1 MKTIGITNIDPLHIL
16 DIKSSLIND
25 LIYFDEILYTNEQNS
40 ILEEFFSKFD
50 GGKVFKNKAQE
61 IEYLENS
68 GLIREYKKKER
79 KDNDEK
85 YRDEKINKLFLKI
98 YSITRKLY
106 DEQNNDKPFESK
118 KFDNFFLGFRN
129 VSQLENRVNSL
140 VLNKKDENNYVPII
154 KEYYDLPFLNDDNT
168 IEKSDQIIS
177 VVLKKFPL
185 ISSNIPVESFVE
197 FKKDDQTKLKLSRLR
212 NWVLDISN
220 QNFSAKEIEQKMEYL
235 IAEYTH
241 QIELHKL
248 KYSYSQIETIT
259 LTGLEVIENLLSLKF
274 SKAAKALFDINR
286 QELNLLEAENKI
298 TGKEMALIYDL
309 RKEIAY
315 NNI

>member
-79 KDNDEK
+79 KDDDEK
-85 YRDEKINKLFLKI
+85 DRDEKINKLFLKI

-185 ISSNIPVESFVE
+185 ISSNIPV
-197 FKKDDQTKLKLSRLR
+197 
-212 NWVLDISN
+212 
-220 QNFSAKEIEQKMEYL
+220 
-235 IAEYTH
+235 
-241 QIELHKL
+241 
-248 KYSYSQIETIT
+248 
-259 LTGLEVIENLLSLKF
+259 
-274 SKAAKALFDINR
+274 
-286 QELNLLEAENKI
+286 
-298 TGKEMALIYDL
+298 
-309 RKEIAY
+309 
-315 NNI
+315 